1 VVERAVNV
9 IYNIGIVDFNSYGYI
24 YVLENVDPSNV
35 WDCYWHVPGTD
46 WEY

>member
-1 VVERAVNV
+1 MNVVYNV
-9 IYNIGIVDFNSYGYI
+9 GTVDFDSYGYI
-24 YVLENVDPSNV
+24 YVLNVDPSDT